1 MQEVY
6 RIDHVERI
14 NNFSVGKLQV
24 NGEQYY
30 VASDLVRALDIPR
43 GWINRRRVIQA
54 LVLEGST
61 AKKRI
66 LISKHFAAELRL
78 RVQTLNEIA
87 QTIKKPRIA

>member
-61 AKKRI
+61 AKKED
-66 LISKHFAAELRL
+66 SHFKTFCGRTSPPCANP
-78 RVQTLNEIA
+78 Q
-87 QTIKKPRIA
+87 